1 VFRHGI
7 VGARLKAFL
16 PMLKKFKFVLRL
28 LGALALSG
36 QLLAVQA
43 QSISS
48 AEGEVGGPIP
58 ERQLTE
64 QIMFQVLAAEIAAQR
79 GQFASASRT
88 YFDMAKDTRDPRMAQ
103 RATELGLASRSMEL
117 ALPAAQ
123 LWMELAPKSLAA
135 AQTMEALWL
144 SSGKLSDAEPLLA
157 KRLSQAR
164 KDKTIA
170 AAYQQV
176 LRVLPQMPD
185 KKGALAMMLRLTK
198 EDQQVADARLAV
210 AIAAMQAEQPDR
222 ALLEAR
228 AAVKLA
234 PSNEELVIGA
244 ARVLSITP
252 AGTDEAIEVLS
263 AMVKRQPKALDVYFL
278 LGRLQLQKGQAV
290 QARQTFE
297 AALKKE
303 PDSPTLMLALAQIA
317 YQGKAG
323 DAKSGEGSSASE
335 GRDLALAETYLL
347 KILSLPASVQR
358 DEGLVHAFLGQIS
371 EDRKDDLKAREWYSK
386 VGPGDQYITAIT
398 RRAILMAKAGQ
409 LEEGR
414 SLLKGVASTGNRERI
429 ALTSAEAQ
437 MLTQA
442 KRLDEAFAVLDSAVQ
457 TTRNTPE
464 FLYEHALAAEKIN
477 KLDVMEQSLR
487 HLIELRPDAAHAYN
501 ALGYSFAERNVR
513 LPEARDLI
521 AKSLELRP
529 DDPHI
534 LDSMGW
540 VLFRQGDLDK
550 AREYLERALKI
561 SPEVDVLVH
570 LGEVLWKQ
578 GRQNDA
584 LKYWLD
590 ARKIEPENESLKET
604 MSRLKVSF

>member
-1 VFRHGI
+1 
-7 VGARLKAFL
+7 
-16 PMLKKFKFVLRL
+16 MLKKFKSVLQL
-28 LGALALSG
+28 LGALVLSG
-36 QLLAVQA
+36 QLLAVHA
-43 QSISS
+43 QTIGSS
-48 AEGEVGGPIP
+48 ESEVGGPIP

-88 YFDMAKDTRDPRMAQ
+88 YFDMAKDTRDPRFAQ

-117 ALPAAQ
+117 ALPSAQ
-123 LWMELAPKSLAA
+123 LWMELAPKSQAA

-144 SSGKLSDAEPLLA
+144 STGKLSDAEPLLA

-176 LRVLPQMPD
+176 SRVLPQMSD
-185 KKGALAMMLRLTK
+185 KKGALAMMLRLSK
-198 EDQQVADARLAV
+198 DDQQVADARLAV
-210 AIAAMQAEQPDR
+210 AVAAMQAEQPDR
-222 ALLEAR
+222 AIQEAR

-234 PSNEELVIGA
+234 PLNEELVIGA

-252 AGTDEAIEVLS
+252 SGVDEAIDVLS

-278 LGRLQLQKGQAV
+278 LGRLQLQKGLAT

-323 DAKSGEGSSASE
+323 DGKSVEGTASE

-347 KILSLPASVQR
+347 KIIALPASVQR
-358 DEGLVHAFLGQIS
+358 DEGLVYAFLGQIS
-371 EDRKDDLKAREWYSK
+371 EDRKDDLKAREWYAK
-386 VGPGDQYITAIT
+386 VGPGEQYITAIT

-457 TTRNTPE
+457 STRNTPE

-540 VLFRQGDLDK
+540 VLFRQGELDQ

-590 ARKIEPENESLKET
+590 ARKMEPENESLKET